1 MKKRLEHLCKRD
13 QKLFISTTI
22 NKETKT
28 IENVF
33 LSISAFHK
41 GDFEDSYHVINNQD
55 ISNFTTGKRMFA
67 VLLFNTV
74 NVEVFEIKKLNE
86 ISDIIENSELS
97 FRDLK
102 IINIEK

>member
-1 MKKRLEHLCKRD
+1 MRTRLEHLCKRD

-41 GDFEDSYHVINNQD
+41 GDFEEAYQIINKENM
-55 ISNFTTGKRMFA
+55 NRFVFGKRMFVV
-67 VLLFNTV
+67 VLFDKI
-74 NVEVFEIKKLNE
+74 NVEVVEIKKLNE
-86 ISDIIENSELS
+86 ISDIVENSTLS
-97 FRDLK
+97 FSDLK